1 MPRHDRKKSAALT
14 LRTEAEAV
22 GFPIDAAL
30 RKAFHRDLAAW
41 YREAKRDLPWRRTA
55 DPYAIAVSEFMLQ
68 QTQVATVIPYYQRWL
83 GLFPTWQKLAEA
95 PTEAVVKAWE
105 GLGYYARARNL
116 QRLAQEVAGPLGG
129 VLPLEVAEL
138 RKLPGIGPYTAG
150 AIASLALRRRAALLD
165 GNVIRV
171 LARVFAIGEDVGERV
186 TQEKLWGI
194 AEGLLPGAE
203 ACADH
208 NSSLMELGALV
219 CTPLKPG
226 CLVCPLRAVCR
237 APDPEKLPRKA
248 PKVVERLVEEI
259 AVVEKDG
266 RYWCEPGPAKGRL
279 AGFWRLPAFDPEVME
294 KAASVALAD
303 FYYSITKYRVRL
315 TGWRVRFKPGAVPN
329 PAGRWLSRGEME
341 ELTMSSAQR
350 RLRDALPCAGDSN
363 R

>member
-1 MPRHDRKKSAALT
+1 MPRHDRKKSAKNTALA
-14 LRTEAEAV
+14 LRAQAGAV
-22 GFPIDAAL
+22 GYPIDAAL

-41 YREAKRDLPWRRTA
+41 YQGAKRDLPWRRTT

-68 QTQVATVIPYYQRWL
+68 QTQVATVIPYYHRWL
-83 GLFPTWQKLAEA
+83 ELFPTWQRLAEA

-116 QRLAQEVAGPLGG
+116 QKLAQTVAGPLGG
-129 VLPLEVAEL
+129 ILPLEVEEL

-171 LARVFAIGEDVGERV
+171 FARVFAIGEDVGQRV
-186 TQEKLWGI
+186 TQEKLWRI
-194 AEGLLPGAE
+194 AEGLLPTAPAE

-226 CLVCPLRAVCR
+226 CLICPLRAVCR
-237 APDPEKLPRKA
+237 APDPETLPRKA
-248 PKVVERLVEEI
+248 PKMVERLEEEI
-259 AVVEKDG
+259 AVIEKDG

-279 AGFWRLPAFDPEVME
+279 AGFWRFPAFDPATMVKE
-294 KAASVALAD
+294 KQLVD
-303 FYYSITKYRVRL
+303 FQYSITKYRVRL
-315 TGWRVRFKPGAVPN
+315 TGWSARFKGGAKGDA
-329 PAGRWLSRGEME
+329 AGRWLSREEME
-341 ELTMSSAQR
+341 KLTMSSAQR
-350 RLRDALPCAGDSN
+350 RLRDAL

>member
-1 MPRHDRKKSAALT
+1 MPRHDRKKSVETSALA
-14 LRTEAEAV
+14 LRADRLPV
-22 GFPIDAAL
+22 PIDAAL
-30 RKAFHRDLAAW
+30 RRAFHRDLAAW
-41 YREAKRDLPWRRTA
+41 YREAKRDLPWRRTT

-68 QTQVATVIPYYQRWL
+68 QTQVATVIPYYRRWL
-83 GLFPTWQKLAEA
+83 ELFPTWQRLAEA
-95 PTEAVVKAWE
+95 PTETVVKAWE

-116 QRLAQEVAGPLGG
+116 QKLAQVVAGPLGG
-129 VLPLEVAEL
+129 ILPTEVEEL

-186 TQEKLWGI
+186 TQEKLWRI
-194 AEGLLPGAE
+194 AEGLLPPAE

-219 CTPLKPG
+219 CTPLKPA

-237 APDPEKLPRKA
+237 APDPETLPRKA

-266 RYWCEPGPAKGRL
+266 RYWCEPGPEKGRL
-279 AGFWRLPAFDPEVME
+279 AGFWRLPAFDPATME
-294 KAASVALAD
+294 KGEPGVALAD
-303 FYYSITKYRVRL
+303 FHYSITKYRVRL
-315 TGWRVRFKPGAVPN
+315 TGWSARFKRGAVPN
-329 PAGRWLSRGEME
+329 PAGRWLSRAEME
-341 ELTMSSAQR
+341 ALTMSSAQR
-350 RLRDALPCAGDSN
+350 RLRDALP
-363 R
+363 